1 MDAAMRKG
9 TLGLTGAE
17 EPEPD
22 YNPLEY
28 MEGIDEDDWE
38 DDDRLILPDP
48 IPPTE
53 EPRSKQAAVFS
64 PERAGSVENAVAE
77 LVKTNAAR
85 RHILLSIIDWA
96 REGIAAQELFGKIAV
111 EHADN
116 LSVYEPVSYCRML
129 ERAGALEFV
138 RPDSGA
144 QDSNAS
150 ENTGASEQ
158 ESPSAGADNEINF
171 MSIEEGGDPLW
182 RSTEGGLLAFEQLT
196 RGDEWREKILGEDA
210 VYAEVYLAV
219 MQLLHEGGKT
229 KAQICNT
236 AEAFDVTR
244 SPRKWGAYFIDVL
257 EATSAIRWTNSEWIL
272 TDLGEELLDEL
283 AAYCVENN

>member
-1 MDAAMRKG
+1 MDAPMREG
-9 TLGLTGAE
+9 TLGLSVVEKA
-17 EPEPD
+17 EPD

-28 MEGIDEDDWE
+28 IEGIDEDDWE

-53 EPRSKQAAVFS
+53 EPRPKQAAVFS

-96 REGIAAQELFGKIAV
+96 REGITAQDLFDKITV

-129 ERAGALEFV
+129 ERAGALEFMQS
-138 RPDSGA
+138 DSGA
-144 QDSNAS
+144 QGRD
-150 ENTGASEQ
+150 TDEQ
-158 ESPSAGADNEINF
+158 NGPSTDVGDEIGF

-196 RGDEWREKILGEDA
+196 RGDEWREKILCEDA

-229 KAQICNT
+229 KAQICDI

-257 EATSAIRWTNSEWIL
+257 EATSAIRWTNSEWVL

-283 AAYCVENN
+283 AAYCAENN

>member
-9 TLGLTGAE
+9 TLGLTDAE

-53 EPRSKQAAVFS
+53 EPRPKQAAVFS

-150 ENTGASEQ
+150 ENTDVNEQ

-210 VYAEVYLAV
+210 IYAEVYLAV
-219 MQLLHEGGKT
+219 MQLLHEGSKT
-229 KAQICNT
+229 KTQICDI

-257 EATSAIRWTNSEWIL
+257 EATSAIRWTNSEWVL

-283 AAYCVENN
+283 ATYCAENN